1 MDNNSGKVFTK
12 PKTIYQQRINEIIV
26 DEPTTAVIKDLIH
39 LQLFK
44 NAEKNEDML
53 RLVEL
58 YNLLGVEK
66 FADVL
71 NLFAGCTVK
80 FPQKDDFRETV
91 NIALCYYYK
100 TFRQKTWNDMKEILE
115 DDTLQTVKY
124 GIKVQQLQRFMEYVG
139 DMSAQRRKD
148 MEV

>member
-1 MDNNSGKVFTK
+1 MNENSKVFQK
-12 PKTIYQQRINEIIV
+12 PKTTYQQRINEIIV
-26 DEPTTAVIKDLIH
+26 DDPTTALVKDLIQ

-44 NAEKNEDML
+44 NAEKNEDMF

-80 FPQKDDFRETV
+80 FPQKDDFRETI

-100 TFRQKTWNDMKEILE
+100 TFRKKSWNEMKEILE

-124 GIKVQQLQRFMEYVG
+124 GIKVQQLQRFMDYIA
-139 DMSAQRRKD
+139 DMSEQRRKN
-148 MEV
+148 MEQ